1 MFCYF
6 RRAQRRRREA
16 NGRHAR
22 SALFHRG
29 SRSPTPLDGEYFM
42 IDHESGEGSPRH
54 SGEEADP
61 FLRAH
66 SSPNMRQTT
75 QPTQFGIRN
84 STVSSNQLTMTSGT
98 NESGYGSLV
107 RDRFDE
113 TTPFMLAGR
122 YQPPQ
127 QSPNESSDSSRH
139 GRILSP
145 EDQRQISGDSIVL
158 PVSHGHR
165 PVPRF
170 PPPPGSPPPDS
181 PYYSPSAHHTPLLP
195 PPRLVET
202 SRKAP
207 KSPGAPFFDSYN
219 TSSASLDMGEATLL
233 TAQRVRVG
241 SSVESGPQVITTSPT
256 SSDMYEPS
264 LRVPSS
270 RTQTSEPVPTAW
282 SRVTNFFT
290 RQDSTSSFHQSGSE
304 AAATQGSSQLPV
316 PGVMA
321 SARRVSDSYTPGDR
335 SRPVSS
341 VINTALFAGG
351 HLPRPSSVAAGD
363 RPISTASSKNSG
375 GTVYHDAREELFSTG
390 SGKGSSHGS
399 GSGKGTPVGGYPGEW
414 GAIASSSLA
423 ARHGGARTPNEAS
436 RLDPP
441 KLPPGLG
448 SSASPPGAQ
457 YTPLDFLDS
466 PPPAALSFFQ
476 PLPAVSAPSPA
487 QVRTPFFP
495 PGLNTQRYNGGG
507 LDVLEEE
514 PPQAMPLWQSQYAS
528 KRSTFGPGTIDI
540 DPPHLASLRS
550 HEVRPSAAGSSA
562 TPHIRTLSPTHV
574 SPAMRMHGGSGSNS
588 GSYSSASAVSVALT
602 RSPSITSDGRRREHN
617 SSNSNSNGHSQG
629 YSSDAYPMS
638 PALSAFGGGTRTSTP
653 ARRDHGQSSSDD
665 SAMQPLPPSISGP
678 PLHQIPEMSHSRSG
692 SATIAGP
699 STAGTNTDSTGRTI
713 ALEEF
718 PDVPWAMGL
727 GTDWKAA

>member
-1 MFCYF
+1 
-6 RRAQRRRREA
+6 
-16 NGRHAR
+16 
-22 SALFHRG
+22 
-29 SRSPTPLDGEYFM
+29 M

-66 SSPNMRQTT
+66 STPNMRQT

-98 NESGYGSLV
+98 NESGYGSVL
-107 RDRFDE
+107 RERFDE
-113 TTPFMLAGR
+113 TTPFMLAAR
-122 YQPPQ
+122 NQPPQ
-127 QSPNESSDSSRH
+127 QSPHDSDSSRR

-145 EDQRQISGDSIVL
+145 EDQRHISGDSDVL
-158 PVSHGHR
+158 PLSHGHR

-195 PPRLVET
+195 PPRLVE
-202 SRKAP
+202 SGRKAP
-207 KSPGAPFFDSYN
+207 KSPGTPFFDSYN
-219 TSSASLDMGEATLL
+219 TSTASLDMGEATLL
-233 TAQRVRVG
+233 TAERVRVG
-241 SSVESGPQVITTSPT
+241 SSVESGPRVIATSPT

-270 RTQTSEPVPTAW
+270 RTQTSEPAPTAW

-304 AAATQGSSQLPV
+304 EAAATQGSSQLPV
-316 PGVMA
+316 PGVMT
-321 SARRVSDSYTPGDR
+321 SARRVSESYTPGDR

-341 VINTALFAGG
+341 VINSLPFAGG
-351 HLPRPSSVAAGD
+351 HLPRPISAAAGD
-363 RPISTASSKNSG
+363 RPISTASSKGSG
-375 GTVYHDAREELFSTG
+375 ATVYHDAREELFSTG

-414 GAIASSSLA
+414 GGVASS
-423 ARHGGARTPNEAS
+423 ARHSARTPNETPRS
-436 RLDPP
+436 GSP

-448 SSASPPGAQ
+448 RSGTPPGTQ
-457 YTPLDFLDS
+457 HTLDFLDS
-466 PPPAALSFFQ
+466 PPPSALSSFQ

-528 KRSTFGPGTIDI
+528 KRSTFGPGTIDM

-550 HEVRPSAAGSSA
+550 HELRPSAAGSSA

-602 RSPSITSDGRRREHN
+602 RSPSITSDGRRRDHN
-617 SSNSNSNGHSQG
+617 SSHSNSNGHSQG
-629 YSSDAYPMS
+629 YSSDVYPRS
-638 PALSAFGGGTRTSTP
+638 PALSAFGGTRTSTP
-653 ARRDHGQSSSDD
+653 GRRDQSSSDD
-665 SAMQPLPPSISGP
+665 SAMQPLPPSVSGP
-678 PLHQIPEMSHSRSG
+678 PLHQISEMSPSTSG
-692 SATIAGP
+692 SGTPHTLGSTLAGP
-699 STAGTNTDSTGRTI
+699 GTAGTNTDSTGRTI

-718 PDVPWAMGL
+718 PDVPWATGL
-727 GTDWKAA
+727 GTNWKAA